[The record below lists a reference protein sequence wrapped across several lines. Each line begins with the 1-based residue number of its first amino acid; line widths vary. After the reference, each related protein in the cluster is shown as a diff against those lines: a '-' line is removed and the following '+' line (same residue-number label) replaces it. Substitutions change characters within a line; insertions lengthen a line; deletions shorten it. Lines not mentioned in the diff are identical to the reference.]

1 MVRFV
6 QTHQDRT
13 SFIQIKLYSETQVN
27 RTRNAMLFRFIITES
42 QTMSIEKPTLLEK
55 LENIGSAFSP
65 FLPNGPDFREFGNS
79 TFQFLE
85 ITRNFCSFSALLR
98 SFSSHRRGY

>member
-27 RTRNAMLFRFIITES
+27 RTRNAMLFRLIITES
-42 QTMSIEKPTLLEK
+42 QTMSIEKPTLLENNGKYWK
-55 LENIGSAFSP
+55 LIFTVPAQWSGFSGIWKFYFP
-65 FLPNGPDFREFGNS
+65 VSGNHS
-79 TFQFLE
+79 
-85 ITRNFCSFSALLR
+85 
-98 SFSSHRRGY
+98 